1 LLTAGASHG
10 FPPSRVLRPWPWSG
24 FRPTPSLALR
34 SCRNDLRHSP
44 APQSLDRPLLGLYR
58 LRHLRTASPKA
69 TLLGFPHRLGP
80 THSDATPPGLSF
92 SPRAGSHI
100 TAASP
105 TVFRWW
111 QRPTGVARIG
121 LGAEASRRQQGTGGP
136 APPSFPRLPGIIS
149 GASPQPFSLPRA
161 FPQQMS
167 IPASSSSPSFHEF

>member
-121 LGAEASRRQQGTGGP
+121 LGAEASRPHRPTRG
-136 APPSFPRLPGIIS
+136 SKLRLALQSLRYRCSPLGVT
-149 GASPQPFSLPRA
+149 ASRRPLLELAARSEYL
-161 FPQQMS
+161 
-167 IPASSSSPSFHEF
+167 IH

>member
-121 LGAEASRRQQGTGGP
+121 LGADVQRLTATEFRVRLFSLLP
-136 APPSFPRLPGIIS
+136 PMVAPPAGKPGKDTSVSLSPRLHRLAPGPPPLLT
-149 GASPQPFSLPRA
+149 AR
-161 FPQQMS
+161 
-167 IPASSSSPSFHEF
+167 

>member
-121 LGAEASRRQQGTGGP
+121 LGAEASRAGLLSLCLSASSDLT
-136 APPSFPRLPGIIS
+136 PPRVC
-149 GASPQPFSLPRA
+149 SPCGSLPVRGGL
-161 FPQQMS
+161 
-167 IPASSSSPSFHEF
+167 